1 MVKVWITTITMMRLV
16 MIRMMI
22 VWMATT
28 NPVSP
33 VLDGELMKIMDT
45 LEIIMTMGHTMTKL
59 KMKKSKY
66 QKALES
72 MEKETNRAVM
82 QVEKLSK
89 LYVATVKKN
98 TGS

>member
-1 MVKVWITTITMMRLV
+1 
-16 MIRMMI
+16 
-22 VWMATT
+22 
-28 NPVSP
+28 
-33 VLDGELMKIMDT
+33 
-45 LEIIMTMGHTMTKL
+45 MTMGHTMTKL